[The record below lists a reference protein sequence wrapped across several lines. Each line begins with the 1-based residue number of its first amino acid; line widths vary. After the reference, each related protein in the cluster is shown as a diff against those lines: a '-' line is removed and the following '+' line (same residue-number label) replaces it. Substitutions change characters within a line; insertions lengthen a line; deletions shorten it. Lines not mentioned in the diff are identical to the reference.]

1 MNSSLITADST
12 THLKILVV
20 SLLAAMFVVWIAIS
34 ARSTAANSPSGDSR
48 IERSIS
54 KPGAPEV
61 APPNSAKSRLI

>member
-20 SLLAAMFVVWIAIS
+20 SLLAAMSVVWIGIS
-34 ARSTAANSPSGDSR
+34 ARSTAANSPSADWR

-61 APPNSAKSRLI
+61 APRNGVKSTIV